1 MSEIQTKIFGLSQ
14 TDEKDGRE
22 LYEFLLLDDEKILLS
37 YKSIRDRLIVTNK
50 RLVVID
56 VQGLRGK
63 KKEFMIIPLSKITTF
78 SCESAGTFD
87 IDSEMKI
94 WCSGV
99 GKVEFEFVK
108 DTDIKPL
115 LKMISVHI
123 L

>member
-1 MSEIQTKIFGLSQ
+1 MSEMQTKIFGLSQ

-37 YKSIRDRLIVTNK
+37 YKSIRDRLI
-50 RLVVID
+50 VID

-115 LKMISVHI
+115 LKTISVHI